1 MNSENQINIIG
12 LKNIPLIEKGDNL
25 AVIISNTLKNNENS
39 LEDGDILV
47 IAQTIVSKRNG
58 RIINLNEI
66 KPSEKAEK
74 IFEVITPKV
83 RDKGMPVKDSKLIQ
97 LILNES
103 KEILKT
109 EHVLITE
116 TNHGFVCANAGIDKS
131 NIKGEEN
138 FALLPEN
145 PDNDAEKIRK
155 ELKTLTGKDIAII
168 ISDSFGRPF
177 RIGSVGVAIGVSGI
191 NPLLDKRGS
200 KDLFGYELKTTIIGQ
215 VDSLAS
221 AAQLIMGE
229 ADEGIPI
236 VLIKGY
242 KFEFIENSSIKTILR
257 KKELDL
263 FREGEIE
270 NTIKILK
277 NRRSYK
283 FDFDTKKVKRK
294 KIEECIDLAR
304 WAPSAHNGQFWR
316 YIIMEIGPMRE
327 KLINKMNEKLR
338 QDLEKDGKTE
348 LFINTK
354 IKKTQIQLLK
364 APYLILLCLET
375 ADLGKYPD
383 EERTLN
389 EYIMGIQSIS
399 ASGTY
404 LLLAFELKKLAAC
417 WYCAPLYAKE
427 ICRDLLKLSESFIPM
442 AFFTVGYPLKKVKA
456 PYRKDLKDLLINLKI
471 K

>member
-177 RIGSVGVAIGVSGI
+177 RLGSVGVAIGVSGI

-215 VDSLAS
+215 VDSWLL
-221 AAQLIMGE
+221 QL
-229 ADEGIPI
+229 
-236 VLIKGY
+236 
-242 KFEFIENSSIKTILR
+242 N
-257 KKELDL
+257 
-263 FREGEIE
+263 
-270 NTIKILK
+270 
-277 NRRSYK
+277 
-283 FDFDTKKVKRK
+283 
-294 KIEECIDLAR
+294 
-304 WAPSAHNGQFWR
+304 
-316 YIIMEIGPMRE
+316 
-327 KLINKMNEKLR
+327 
-338 QDLEKDGKTE
+338 
-348 LFINTK
+348 
-354 IKKTQIQLLK
+354 
-364 APYLILLCLET
+364 
-375 ADLGKYPD
+375 
-383 EERTLN
+383 
-389 EYIMGIQSIS
+389 
-399 ASGTY
+399 
-404 LLLAFELKKLAAC
+404 
-417 WYCAPLYAKE
+417 
-427 ICRDLLKLSESFIPM
+427 
-442 AFFTVGYPLKKVKA
+442 
-456 PYRKDLKDLLINLKI
+456 
-471 K
+471 